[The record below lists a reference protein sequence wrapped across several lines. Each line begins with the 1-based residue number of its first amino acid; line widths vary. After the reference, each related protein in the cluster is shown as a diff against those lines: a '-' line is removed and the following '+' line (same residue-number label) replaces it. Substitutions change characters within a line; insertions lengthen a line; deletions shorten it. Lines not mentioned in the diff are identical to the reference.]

1 MLKPYDDWGAKMKQ
15 WKIKMTSPC
24 WVVVISKRKPYS
36 TVEIKLEKG
45 DIVDD
50 DVLLGI
56 ICHVNG
62 GHLSL
67 LPKNDVEFSKYA
79 EEYAQGVI
87 VNNKVDVRLDVD
99 YVSDDD
105 EYVVYSFDCPICKK
119 EDAVITL
126 DEPEW
131 EFLKHKTEF
140 DCEACSSEFR
150 IVSKIQDGVLEYVVE
165 INRIRV

>member
-1 MLKPYDDWGAKMKQ
+1 MKQ
-15 WKIKMTSPC
+15 WKIKVTSNQ
-24 WVVVISKRKPYS
+24 WVVITSKRKPFD
-36 TVEIKLEKG
+36 TTEIKLKNG

-50 DVLLGI
+50 DVLQGI
-56 ICHVNG
+56 ICCAGNYG
-62 GHLSL
+62 MSL
-67 LPKNDVEFSKYA
+67 LSKNDVEFSKYA
-79 EEYAQGVI
+79 EEYKRGVI
-87 VNNKVDVRLDVD
+87 VDSKVAVQLDVD
-99 YVSDDD
+99 YSSDSG
-105 EYVVYSFDCPICKK
+105 EFVAYSFDCPICKK